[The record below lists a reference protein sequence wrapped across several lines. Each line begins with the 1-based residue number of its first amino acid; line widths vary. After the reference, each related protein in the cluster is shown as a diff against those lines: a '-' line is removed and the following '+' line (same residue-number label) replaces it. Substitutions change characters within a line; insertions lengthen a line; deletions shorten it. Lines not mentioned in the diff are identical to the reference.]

1 MYEIHDVYVATTPS
15 HMFDCPVRVLETVE
29 LKKVIL
35 IKIKKNKAT
44 KPFSV
49 DYSEWID
56 LLASERLVKVSDPL
70 GDLPSIPPKL
80 PQAAEK
86 RLKQVSDITSAL
98 SVMPEFLT
106 NKKAANSKIKQIAAS
121 LDLTEKTI
129 KLWVS
134 DWLQAGRNTVAV
146 VSKFVV
152 KDARVFNP
160 PTSGKKRGAKPNL
173 LSADTEVPSYE
184 VEPQIKKAYEIYIA
198 QQRMTWKDAFHEML
212 LTTYK
217 LPPEAISDGTDGLL
231 LNPALAKK
239 HKVPTWRQFRYR
251 CRKLKKA
258 NDELEAESPRGS
270 RGKASDNV
278 PGPGFYEI
286 DATHFQIQ
294 LVSRITKSLL
304 VGRPTVYLIVDTY
317 DGAIVGY
324 AVSLE
329 NPSWATA
336 ALALYNCFSDK
347 SLVFE
352 RLGLPY
358 SSADWPCHH
367 LPTLLRAD
375 RAELI
380 SNMGHNFPQSGIR
393 LEITPSMT
401 PIAKGTV
408 EGKNAELKKNRSS
421 RFDLPGRFS
430 KKRER
435 RSPDGKKTAAL
446 DIFEFEKILVEII
459 MDLNNTAVDPK
470 KIPPDALAEGPRVAT
485 RIGLHRWAL
494 SNRAGFTRNMGPH
507 FIYEYLLTNGSGR
520 ISPLGILFQG
530 ETYICDHLRTSGLL
544 SASVNQ
550 SIKVKISYNPL
561 LASEIYFYDSSIN
574 SWLPALNTDPEI
586 YDIRASF
593 PEAKE
598 FRAIQKQ
605 LVSQAELIHY
615 SKRRVSVRAV
625 KAAVQKSVVEKRNS
639 PKAGHGVDIRQN
651 RAQERA
657 NERSPGLNGGIH
669 PNQTPEATPHPNLS
683 AENMDTEHNQNEISI
698 WDEVDAVNI
707 IK

>member
-1 MYEIHDVYVATTPS
+1 M
-15 HMFDCPVRVLETVE
+15 
-29 LKKVIL
+29 
-35 IKIKKNKAT
+35 
-44 KPFSV
+44 
-49 DYSEWID
+49 
-56 LLASERLVKVSDPL
+56 
-70 GDLPSIPPKL
+70 
-80 PQAAEK
+80 
-86 RLKQVSDITSAL
+86 
-98 SVMPEFLT
+98 
-106 NKKAANSKIKQIAAS
+106 
-121 LDLTEKTI
+121 
-129 KLWVS
+129 
-134 DWLQAGRNTVAV
+134 
-146 VSKFVV
+146 
-152 KDARVFNP
+152 
-160 PTSGKKRGAKPNL
+160 
-173 LSADTEVPSYE
+173 
-184 VEPQIKKAYEIYIA
+184 EPQIKKAYEIYIA

-393 LEITPSMT
+393 VEITPSMT

-530 ETYICDHLRTSGLL
+530 ETYICDYLRTSGLL

-550 SIKVKISYNPL
+550 SAV
-561 LASEIYFYDSSIN
+561 AGAEC
-574 SWLPALNTDPEI
+574 NTVI
-586 YDIRASF
+586 
-593 PEAKE
+593 
-598 FRAIQKQ
+598 
-605 LVSQAELIHY
+605 ELKLEHH
-615 SKRRVSVRAV
+615 
-625 KAAVQKSVVEKRNS
+625 AA
-639 PKAGHGVDIRQN
+639 
-651 RAQERA
+651 
-657 NERSPGLNGGIH
+657 
-669 PNQTPEATPHPNLS
+669 
-683 AENMDTEHNQNEISI
+683 
-698 WDEVDAVNI
+698 
-707 IK
+707 

>member
-1 MYEIHDVYVATTPS
+1 M
-15 HMFDCPVRVLETVE
+15 
-29 LKKVIL
+29 
-35 IKIKKNKAT
+35 
-44 KPFSV
+44 
-49 DYSEWID
+49 
-56 LLASERLVKVSDPL
+56 
-70 GDLPSIPPKL
+70 
-80 PQAAEK
+80 
-86 RLKQVSDITSAL
+86 
-98 SVMPEFLT
+98 
-106 NKKAANSKIKQIAAS
+106 
-121 LDLTEKTI
+121 
-129 KLWVS
+129 S

-152 KDARVFNP
+152 KEHQVANP
-160 PTSGKKRGAKPNL
+160 PKSGTKRGAKPHL
-173 LSADTEVPSYE
+173 LSADTGVPSYE
-184 VEPQIKKAYEIYIA
+184 VEPQITKAYDTYII

-212 LTTYK
+212 LSVYK
-217 LPPEAISDGTDGLL
+217 LPPESISEGTDGLL

-239 HKVPTWRQFRYR
+239 HSVPTWRQFRYR
-251 CRKLKKA
+251 CRQLKKA
-258 NDELEAESPRGS
+258 NVQLETESPRGS
-270 RGKASDNV
+270 RGKASDYA

-317 DGAIVGY
+317 DGAIAGY

-329 NPSWATA
+329 NPSWAIA
-336 ALALYNCFSDK
+336 ALALHNCFSDK

-375 RAELI
+375 RAELV

-393 LEITPSMT
+393 VEITPSMT

-408 EGKNAELKKNRSS
+408 EGKNAELKNTRGS
-421 RFDLPGRFS
+421 RYDLPGRFS

-435 RSPDGKKTAAL
+435 RAPDGKKTAAL
-446 DIFEFEKILVEII
+446 NIFEFEKILVEII

-470 KIPPDALAEGPRVAT
+470 KIPPDALSEGPKVAT

-494 SNRAGFTRNMGPH
+494 ANRAGFTRNMGPN
-507 FIYEYLLTNGSGR
+507 FTYEYLMTNGSGR
-520 ISPLGILFQG
+520 IAPLGILFQG
-530 ETYICDHLRTSGLL
+530 ETYTCDHLRSSGLL
-544 SASVNQ
+544 SASINHA
-550 SIKVKISYNPL
+550 IKVKVSYNPL
-561 LASEIYFYDSSIN
+561 LASEIFFYDPSIK
-574 SWLPALNTDPEI
+574 SWLQAFNTDPEI

-593 PEAKE
+593 PEVKE

-605 LVSQAELIHY
+605 LVSQAELNHY
-615 SKRRVSVRAV
+615 SKRRISVRAV
-625 KAAVQKSVVEKRNS
+625 KAEVQKSVLEKRNS
-639 PKAGHGVDIRQN
+639 LMGSRGVDIRQN

-657 NERSPGLNGGIH
+657 NERSSGMNGALSLSPITETGSL
-669 PNQTPEATPHPNLS
+669 PSRPAPTPDA
-683 AENMDTEHNQNEISI
+683 EHNKNDISM

>member
-1 MYEIHDVYVATTPS
+1 MYEIHDVYVAATPS
-15 HMFDCPVRVLETVE
+15 HVFDCPVRVLETID

-35 IKIKKNKAT
+35 IKIKKHKT
-44 KPFSV
+44 SKPFSV
-49 DYSEWID
+49 DYSEWIE
-56 LLASERLVKVSDPL
+56 LLNSESLVKVSDPL

-80 PQAAEK
+80 PHAAEK
-86 RLKQVSDITSAL
+86 RFKQLSDITSTL
-98 SVMPEFLT
+98 SAMPDFFT
-106 NKKAANSKIKQIAAS
+106 NKKAVNAKIKQIAAS
-121 LDLTEKTI
+121 LDLTEKTV
-129 KLWVS
+129 KVWVS

-146 VSKFVV
+146 VSKFVD
-152 KDARVFNP
+152 KDHKAVNP
-160 PTSGKKRGAKPNL
+160 PTSGTKRGAKPHL
-173 LSADTEVPSYE
+173 LSADTGVPSYE
-184 VEPQIKKAYEIYIA
+184 VEPQITKAYTSYIT

-212 LTTYK
+212 LSIYN
-217 LPPEAISDGTDGLL
+217 LPPESISEGTDGLL

-239 HKVPTWRQFRYR
+239 YRVPTWRQFRYR

-258 NDELEAESPRGS
+258 NTELETESPRGS
-270 RGKASDNV
+270 RGKANDYV

-304 VGRPTVYLIVDTY
+304 VGRPTVYLIVETY
-317 DGAIVGY
+317 DGAIAGY

-329 NPSWATA
+329 NPSWAIA
-336 ALALYNCFSDK
+336 ALALHNCFTDK
-347 SLVFE
+347 SSVFE

-358 SSADWPCHH
+358 SSSDWPCHH

-380 SNMGHNFPQSGIR
+380 SNMGHNFVQSGIR
-393 LEITPSMT
+393 VEVTPSMT

-408 EGKNAELKKNRSS
+408 EGKNAELKNSRSS

-446 DIFEFEKILVEII
+446 DIFEFERILVEII
-459 MDLNNTAVDPK
+459 MDLNNTAIDPK
-470 KIPPDALAEGPRVAT
+470 KIPPDALAEGPKVAS

-494 SNRAGFTRNMGPH
+494 RNRAGFTRNMGPN
-507 FIYEYLLTNGSGR
+507 FAYEYLMTNSSGR

-530 ETYICDHLRTSGLL
+530 ETYNCDHLRSSGLL
-544 SASVNQ
+544 SASINQ
-550 SIKVKISYNPL
+550 SIKVKIAYNPL
-561 LASEIYFYDSSIN
+561 LASEIYFYDPDIK
-574 SWLPALNTDPEI
+574 SWLPAFNTDPEI

-593 PEAKE
+593 PEVKD
-598 FRAIQKQ
+598 FRATQKQ
-605 LVSQAELIHY
+605 LGSQAELNHY

-639 PKAGHGVDIRQN
+639 PMAGRAVDIRQN
-651 RAQERA
+651 RSQERA
-657 NERSPGLNGGIH
+657 NERSSGLNGALSQTLMAELAPL
-669 PNQTPEATPHPNLS
+669 PNRPTATTD
-683 AENMDTEHNQNEISI
+683 AEDNKNEISI
-698 WDEVDAVNI
+698 WDEVDAINI